1 MKNIATGILILFL
14 IVYVVLILC
23 LKQQVLISDNWYFL
37 KAFLEAGLIGAL
49 ADWFAV
55 VAIFKHPL
63 NLPIPHTNIIIK
75 NKEKVVNGLANFVV
89 EHFVTKE
96 QLMNLVTTK
105 RDFITSYLLNNQEDF
120 IQELK
125 KFNLFNKLKSNL
137 NYSDL
142 SVKIQEKT
150 MSFKEKH
157 LKTLVLIQLQKIH
170 SDLNSPNTKNI
181 IESKVRSF
189 FEGEAK
195 NANSVNDSF
204 ISKAIF
210 TLKKNFG
217 NVAEPKITSSILES
231 LNEYLSNSLKDV
243 ENSFIYKK
251 IDTELNDFIKNQLDQ
266 ENLQFLIAQNK
277 LLSEKDFYIYIQ
289 QLYSKLC
296 NSEEVFGLIL
306 RAVDLIES
314 KKQHIKNYIINIM
327 LQWNEK
333 DFIQH
338 IEDNVGSDLQYI
350 RINGTIIGGFIGLLL
365 FSIEKLFS

>member
-1 MKNIATGILILFL
+1 MKNIATGILVLFL
-14 IVYVVLILC
+14 IMYVVLILC

-96 QLMNLVTTK
+96 QLTNLATTK
-105 RDFITSYLLNNQEDF
+105 RDFITGHLLNNQENF

-125 KFNLFNKLKSNL
+125 KFDLFNKLKSNL
-137 NYSDL
+137 NFSEL
-142 SVKIQEKT
+142 SEKIQEKL
-150 MSFKEKH
+150 MSFKQKH

-170 SDLNSPNTKNI
+170 SDLNSPTTKNI
-181 IESKVRSF
+181 IENKVRSF
-189 FEGEAK
+189 FEGETK
-195 NANSVNDSF
+195 NANSGNDSF

-217 NVAEPKITSSILES
+217 NVAEPKITASILES

-251 IDTELNDFIKNQLDQ
+251 IDTELNEFIKNQLEQ

-277 LLSEKDFYIYIQ
+277 LLSEEDFYIYIQ
-289 QLYSKLC
+289 QLYLKLC

-306 RAVDLIES
+306 RAINLIES
-314 KKQHIKNYIINIM
+314 KKQHIKNYMISTR

>member
-1 MKNIATGILILFL
+1 MKNIATGILVLFL
-14 IVYVVLILC
+14 IMYVVLVLC

-96 QLMNLVTTK
+96 QLINLVTTK
-105 RDFITSYLLNNQEDF
+105 RDFITSYLLNNQENF
-120 IQELK
+120 IQELE
-125 KFNLFNKLKSNL
+125 KFDLFNKLKSNL

-142 SVKIQEKT
+142 SEKTQEKI
-150 MSFKEKH
+150 MSFKQKH

-195 NANSVNDSF
+195 NANSSNNSF

-231 LNEYLSNSLKDV
+231 LNKYLSDSLKDV
-243 ENSFIYKK
+243 ESSFIYKK
-251 IDTELNDFIKNQLDQ
+251 IDAELNGFIKNQLDQ

-277 LLSEKDFYIYIQ
+277 LLSEKDFYVYIQ

-306 RAVDLIES
+306 RAIDLIES
-314 KKQHIKNYIINIM
+314 KKQHIKNYIINTM

-338 IEDNVGSDLQYI
+338 IEDNVGNDLQYI

-365 FSIEKLFS
+365 FLIEKLFS